1 LRTGLHA
8 WRSPDPAR
16 HRDEQLE
23 LSHRQTQR
31 TTVGEHEPIAGL
43 ISRSPA
49 YSVSALW
56 GRPATFA
63 TVSRFALR
71 QGCKVVIG
79 PQKNVKALRSPR
91 RRNILAP
98 MSFLS
103 RSADPVLMSLVEEA
117 GRNVQRSG
125 LLLRDLLVDYPEH
138 ATLASDLKVC
148 EQEGDRITHD
158 IIHRL
163 AAGRVRAPFSAGDGY
178 SLATALDDIV
188 DHAEQ
193 AAAQLGLYGVEAPM
207 EQSVEFAD
215 VLVGAGEQIAQ
226 ALRALRTGT
235 ELGPHLVEIHRLEN
249 EGDRLQRDGV
259 ASLFAGGID
268 PMVVIRWKDIFESL
282 EAAVDACETVAHVLE
297 GITLKQRHGR
307 G

>member
-1 LRTGLHA
+1 MGLLSRA
-8 WRSPDPAR
+8 ADPA
-16 HRDEQLE
+16 
-23 LSHRQTQR
+23 
-31 TTVGEHEPIAGL
+31 
-43 ISRSPA
+43 
-49 YSVSALW
+49 
-56 GRPATFA
+56 
-63 TVSRFALR
+63 
-71 QGCKVVIG
+71 
-79 PQKNVKALRSPR
+79 
-91 RRNILAP
+91 
-98 MSFLS
+98 
-103 RSADPVLMSLVEEA
+103 LMSLVEEA
-117 GRNVQRSG
+117 GRNVQRAG
-125 LLLRDLLVDYPEH
+125 LLLHDLLVDYPEH
-138 ATLASDLKVC
+138 ATLAQDLKVC

-163 AAGRVRAPFSAGDGY
+163 AGGRVRAPFAAGDGY
-178 SLATALDDIV
+178 ALATALDDIV

-207 EQSVEFAD
+207 EQSVAFAD

-226 ALRALRTGT
+226 ALRCLRTGT

-297 GITLKQRHGR
+297 GITLKQRRRGR
-307 G
+307 

>member
-1 LRTGLHA
+1 MSLLRRG
-8 WRSPDPAR
+8 
-16 HRDEQLE
+16 
-23 LSHRQTQR
+23 
-31 TTVGEHEPIAGL
+31 V
-43 ISRSPA
+43 
-49 YSVSALW
+49 
-56 GRPATFA
+56 
-63 TVSRFALR
+63 
-71 QGCKVVIG
+71 
-79 PQKNVKALRSPR
+79 
-91 RRNILAP
+91 
-98 MSFLS
+98 
-103 RSADPVLMSLVEEA
+103 DPVLMSLVEEA

-125 LLLRDLLVDYPEH
+125 LLLADLLVEYPEH
-138 ATLASDLKVC
+138 ATLAQDLKVC

-163 AAGRVRAPFSAGDGY
+163 AGGRVRAPFTAGDGY
-178 SLATALDDIV
+178 ALATALDDIV

-207 EQSVEFAD
+207 EQSVEFAN

-226 ALRALRTGT
+226 ALRCLRTGT

-297 GITLKQRHGR
+297 GITLKQRR
-307 G
+307 RRRR